1 MSRDPPRRD
10 KTVNAIGESKPPR
23 TLAGTKKRPGKG
35 MALNGTEH
43 RLWYVYGTK
52 NKALADEP
60 KRVPSLETQTRQV
73 PRETIYRNKGAS
85 NRIESGSSESMW
97 AKGEMGQER
106 E

>member
-23 TLAGTKKRPGKG
+23 MLAGTKKTPRQGHG
-35 MALNGTEH
+35 IGRNGASTVVCV
-43 RLWYVYGTK
+43 WS
-52 NKALADEP
+52 KALADGP

-73 PRETIYRNKGAS
+73 PREAVYRNKGAI
-85 NRIESGSSESMW
+85 NRIESGSGESMW